1 MDYNDLPA
9 REPYDP
15 ANDPEMLAAEASV
28 ADGPENGTD
37 ADAPAPVQSGF
48 RLPDL
53 SQTPEPTAGEP
64 ETPSPA
70 PAPAQPY
77 GQRQGYAQPYPPQP
91 NFPQQPIGP
100 QPIYGQPYPPQQVYA
115 PTSPQPG
122 YYPQQGYGYAPGYGQ
137 PMPIEATG
145 TFSLQLLDPRV
156 GRFKPQINPCNGV
169 IRFEDPVLV
178 VGTVGPGPQPMF
190 SPALPAAKERA
201 RFTLQDI
208 VQLGYEG
215 YTAGQWFIMLRDNRK
230 ITLNLRGRMNEIF
243 VQKMRQYGLLR

>member
-15 ANDPEMLAAEASV
+15 ANDPEMLASG
-28 ADGPENGTD
+28 ADGFADAAKES
-37 ADAPAPVQSGF
+37 ADAPHAPAQSGF

-53 SQTPEPTAGEP
+53 G
-64 ETPSPA
+64 PA
-70 PAPAQPY
+70 PAPAAQEPEAPAPAPAAQPYGGQGYGQPAQQPY
-77 GQRQGYAQPYPPQP
+77 GQPPVYG
-91 NFPQQPIGP
+91 QQPP
-100 QPIYGQPYPPQQVYA
+100 VYGQPYPPQGYA
-115 PTSPQPG
+115 PTVPQQG
-122 YYPQQGYGYAPGYGQ
+122 YYPQQGYGWAPGYGR
-137 PMPIEATG
+137 PAPVEATG
-145 TFSLQLLDPRV
+145 TVGVQLLDPRV

-169 IRFEDPVLV
+169 IRFEDPFLV

-201 RFTLQDI
+201 RFSLQEI

-215 YTAGQWFIMLRDNRK
+215 PTAGQWFIMLRDNRK

-243 VQKMRQYGLLR
+243 VQKMRQFGLLR